1 MPNKE
6 IPLQFDFSG
15 ELVDDRTRKQKRKAR
30 QANGWLQGEMF
41 AQRELAQFGV
51 RARSEMSAVTRNGQP
66 LKMELEIQDPR
77 SADEKEADRQ
87 RAAEELTDPLFEQ
100 AQPGQA
106 DWS

>member
-6 IPLQFDFSG
+6 IPLQFNFSG
-15 ELVDDRTRKQKRKAR
+15 ELIDDRTRRQKRADR
-30 QANGWLQGEMF
+30 LAAGWQQAEMF
-41 AQRELAQFGV
+41 AQRDLAQFGV
-51 RARSEMSAVTRNGQP
+51 RARSEMSAVTIHGEA

-77 SADEKEADRQ
+77 SAEEQEADRQ

-106 DWS
+106 DSP